1 MRRTRLIWTLL
12 IVTLLMVA
20 VPSASAVALEP
31 VYRFYNVTNGTH
43 FFTCSAE
50 ERDTVLARWPK
61 VFHYEGVAYSIDP
74 ACDTQQLYRF
84 YNRVSGSHFYT
95 AGAEEADMVLATWPD
110 VFTYEGRTYGVSP
123 AASPD
128 GDPVYRF
135 YNRRTGS
142 HFYTASAVER
152 DTVAAR
158 WGSIYQYDGVA
169 FYVAE
174 SGSVPNPLGMVFPVL
189 GPCTYSSTFGAPRSG
204 GRTHEGC
211 DIMAAAGTPVVA
223 TLPGTVIARE
233 STLGGLTIW
242 LTSESGWKFY
252 YAHLSAYA
260 LTEGPVAAGQVIG
273 YVGSTGNATTPH
285 LHFEIHPYGGAAVDP
300 YPYLIQMQ

>member
-1 MRRTRLIWTLL
+1 MRRTRLIWTVL
-12 IVTLLMVA
+12 IATLLMVA
-20 VPSASAVALEP
+20 VPSAAAVALVP

-50 ERDTVLARWPK
+50 ERDAVIARWPK
-61 VFHYEGVAYSIDP
+61 VFNYEGVAYGVDP
-74 ACDTQQLYRF
+74 ACDTEQLYRF
-84 YNRVSGSHFYT
+84 YNRASGSHFYT
-95 AGAEEADMVLATWPD
+95 PSAEEADMVLATWPD
-110 VFTYEGRTYGVSP
+110 VFTYEGRAYGVSP

-169 FYVAE
+169 FKVAD
-174 SGSVPNPLGMVFPVL
+174 SGAAPNPLGMVFPVL
-189 GPCTYSSTFGAPRSG
+189 GPNNYTSTFGAPRSG

-223 TLPGTVIARE
+223 TLSGTVIARE

-242 LTSESGWKFY
+242 LTSDSGWTFY
-252 YAHLSAYA
+252 YAHLSGYA
-260 LTEGPVAAGQVIG
+260 VTEGPVAAGQVIG

-285 LHFEIHPYGGAAVDP
+285 LHFEIHPDGGAAVDP

>member
-1 MRRTRLIWTLL
+1 MRRTHLILTLL
-12 IVTLLMVA
+12 ILAFLFAA
-20 VPSASAVALEP
+20 VPCAQAATLEP

-50 ERDTVLARWPK
+50 ERDTVIARWPK
-61 VFHYEGVAYSIDP
+61 VFNYEGVAYSIDP
-74 ACDTQQLYRF
+74 ACDTEQLYRF

-95 AGAEEADMVLATWPD
+95 RSAEEADMVIASWPN
-110 VFTYEGRTYGVSP
+110 VFTYEGRAYGVSP
-123 AASPD
+123 GGG

-158 WGSIYQYDGVA
+158 WGTIYQYDGVA
-169 FYVAE
+169 FYVAD
-174 SGSVPNPLGMVFPVL
+174 SGAAPNPLGMVFPVL
-189 GPCTYSSTFGAPRSG
+189 GPCSYSSTFGAPRSG

-211 DIMAAAGTPVVA
+211 DIMAAEGTPVVA
-223 TLPGTVIARE
+223 TLSGTLIARE
-233 STLGGLTIW
+233 STLGGLTLW
-242 LTSESGWKFY
+242 LTSDSGWAFY
-252 YAHLSAYA
+252 YAHLSGYA
-260 LTEGPVAAGQVIG
+260 VTEGRVAAGQVIG
-273 YVGSTGNATTPH
+273 YVGKTGNATTPH
-285 LHFEIHPYGGAAVDP
+285 LHFEIHPHGGAAVDP

>member
-1 MRRTRLIWTLL
+1 MRCTHLIRTLL
-12 IVTLLMVA
+12 ATVVLVIALPGGA
-20 VPSASAVALEP
+20 ASALEP

-50 ERDTVLARWPK
+50 ERDMVIAKWPK
-61 VFHYEGVAYSIDP
+61 VFNYEGVAYSIDP
-74 ACDTQQLYRF
+74 ASDTERLFRF

-95 AGAEEADMVLATWPD
+95 SSAQEADMVIATWPRIYS
-110 VFTYEGRTYGVSP
+110 YEGRAYGVSP
-123 AASPD
+123 AAGEG

-142 HFYTASAVER
+142 HFYTASAIER

-158 WGSIYQYDGVA
+158 WPAIYQYDGVA
-169 FYVAE
+169 FWVAD
-174 SGSVPNPLGMVFPVL
+174 SGAAPNPLGMVFPVL

-211 DIMAAAGTPVVA
+211 DMMAAEGTPVVA
-223 TLPGTVIARE
+223 TLPGTIVARE
-233 STLGGLTIW
+233 STLGGLTLW
-242 LTSESGWKFY
+242 LTSESGWTFY
-252 YAHLSAYA
+252 YAHLSGYA
-260 LTEGPVAAGQVIG
+260 VTEGSVAAGTVIG
-273 YVGSTGNATTPH
+273 YVGRTGNATTPH
-285 LHFEIHPYGGAAVDP
+285 LHFEIHPGGGAAVDP